1 MFSAHLIN
9 DPSADPGV
17 YIKFKYR
24 NEALLFDLGEIYTL
38 APRQILRI
46 RHIFISHTHMDHFIG
61 FDHLLRICLGRDMHL
76 SLFGPPG
83 FTKNVEGKLAAYTWN
98 LVHNYTNDFVMRVVE
113 VHETER
119 VETRYSCRGGF
130 RAEDTVT
137 KTLEEPLVDEKRFA
151 VRMAFLDHKV
161 PSLAFAMKE
170 RTQINIMKNALDEMG
185 LAPGNWLVRLK
196 DDIREGTRDNSM
208 IEARLRDGG
217 TREISIGEMKKLVR
231 TMPGQK
237 VSYVTDTVYNSDN
250 ARKIVKLA
258 EGSDILFI
266 EAPFLE
272 EDADIAAAKYH
283 LTARQAGHLAR
294 EAGAKEL
301 RIFHLSPKYKG
312 REHLL
317 MDEAMGAFKDSSPAL
332 HSGESKR
339 LKV

>member
-17 YIKFKYR
+17 YVKFKYR
-24 NEALLFDLGEIYTL
+24 SEALLFDLGEIYTL
-38 APRQILRI
+38 APRQILRV

-98 LVHNYTNDFVMRVVE
+98 LVHNYTNDFLIRVIE
-113 VHETER
+113 VDETKR
-119 VETRYSCRGGF
+119 VETRYSCKGGF
-130 RAEDTVT
+130 RAERVT
-137 KTLEEPLVDEKRFA
+137 TEKLDDPLVDERRFT
-151 VRMAFLDHKV
+151 VRVVFLDHKV

-170 RTQINIMKNALDEMG
+170 KTQINIMKNVLDEMG

-196 DDIREGTRDNSM
+196 DNIREGVRNDSM
-208 IEARLRDGG
+208 VEARLRDGG
-217 TREISIGEMKKLVR
+217 TREMPIGELKQLVR

-237 VSYVTDTVYNSDN
+237 VSYVADTVYNRDT
-250 ARKIVKLA
+250 ARRIVDLA
-258 EGSDILFI
+258 QESDILFI
-266 EAPFLE
+266 ETPFLE
-272 EDADIAAAKYH
+272 EDAEIAAEKYH
-283 LTARQAGHLAR
+283 LTARQAGELAR
-294 EAGAKEL
+294 EARAKEI

-317 MDEAMGAFKDSSPAL
+317 MDEAMGAFRGHAP
-332 HSGESKR
+332 R
-339 LKV
+339 

>member
-17 YIKFKYR
+17 YVKFKYR

-38 APRQILRI
+38 APRQILRVT
-46 RHIFISHTHMDHFIG
+46 HIFISHTHMDHFIG

-98 LVHNYTNDFVMRVVE
+98 LVHNYTNDFVIRVVE
-113 VHETER
+113 IDETKR
-119 VETRYSCRGGF
+119 VETSYNCRGGF
-130 RAEDTVT
+130 RAEDTVVAE
-137 KTLEEPLVDEKRFA
+137 LEDPLLDERRFTVRA
-151 VRMAFLDHKV
+151 VFLDHKV
-161 PSLAFAMKE
+161 PSLAFSMKE
-170 RTQINIMKNALDEMG
+170 KTQINIMKNTLDEMG

-196 DDIREGTRDNSM
+196 DDIREGVRNDSM
-208 IEARLRDGG
+208 VEARLRGGG
-217 TREISIGEMKKLVR
+217 TREMPIGELKRLVR

-237 VSYVTDTVYNSDN
+237 VSYVADTVYNGDT
-250 ARKIVKLA
+250 ARRIVDLA
-258 EGSDILFI
+258 RESDILFI

-272 EDADIAAAKYH
+272 EDAGIAAEKYH
-283 LTARQAGHLAR
+283 LTARQAGELAR
-294 EAGAKEL
+294 AARAKEI

-317 MDEAMGAFKDSSPAL
+317 MDEAMGAFRGHAP
-332 HSGESKR
+332 R
-339 LKV
+339 

>member
-17 YIKFKYR
+17 YVKFKYR
-24 NEALLFDLGEIYTL
+24 NEAIIFDLGEIYTL
-38 APRQILRI
+38 APRQILRV

-61 FDHLLRICLGRDMHL
+61 FDHLLRICLGRNMHL

-98 LVHNYTNDFVMRVVE
+98 LVHNYTNDFVIRVVE
-113 VHETER
+113 VHETDR
-119 VETRYSCRGGF
+119 METLYSCRDGF

-137 KTLEEPLVDEKRFA
+137 RKLEDPLVDEKRFT
-151 VRMAFLDHKV
+151 VRVSFLDHKV

-170 RTQINIMKNALDEMG
+170 KRQINIMKNALDEMG
-185 LAPGNWLVRLK
+185 LAPGSWLVRLK
-196 DDIREGTRDNSM
+196 DDILEGTGDDSP
-208 IEARLRDGG
+208 IAARMKDGRTRIIPLGELRQ
-217 TREISIGEMKKLVR
+217 LVR
-231 TMPGQK
+231 STPGQK
-237 VSYVTDTVYNSDN
+237 VSYIADAVYNSDN
-250 ARKIVKLA
+250 ARKIVELA
-258 EGSDILFI
+258 EGSNILFI

-294 EAGAKEL
+294 EAGAKEI

-317 MDEAMGAFKDSSPAL
+317 MDEAMGAFGGSSP
-332 HSGESKR
+332 R
-339 LKV
+339 